1 MFSCRATTATG
12 APAAGEDDSSDGAA
26 VDLDGEHALLGRDR
40 TQDGEKGREGKNDTL
55 NCM

>member
-12 APAAGEDDSSDGAA
+12 APAAGEDDSADGAA
-26 VDLDGEHALLGRDR
+26 IDLDGEHALLGRDR